1 MEFNEIVLTRSLIS
15 FVTCITSISLP
26 ADIWGFPCAT
36 LSNCTDIKIDT
47 FVAFKEWPVR
57 DRCIFV
63 TCTMFYTIGNK
74 MEFNKSIEASI
85 IGFCQIKDMLFYPNQ
100 GHRIL
105 CEGKLLSIS
114 DGIKISIATFFV
126 ASLIFIMTG

>member
-1 MEFNEIVLTRSLIS
+1 MELYEIVLTHSLTL
-15 FVTCITSISLP
+15 FVTCIRSILLP

-47 FVAFKEWPVR
+47 FVAFKEQLVR

-85 IGFCQIKDMLFYPNQ
+85 IGFCQIKDMLLYPNQ
-100 GHRIL
+100 GHIIF

-114 DGIKISIATFFV
+114 DGITISMATFFV
-126 ASLIFIMTG
+126 ASLIFIMTR

>member
-36 LSNCTDIKIDT
+36 LSNCTDIKIGT
-47 FVAFKEWPVR
+47 FVAFKERLVR
-57 DRCIFV
+57 ARCIFV
-63 TCTMFYTIGNK
+63 TCTMFYTIGNE

-100 GHRIL
+100 GHVIL

>member
-1 MEFNEIVLTRSLIS
+1 MELYEIVLTHSLTL
-15 FVTCITSISLP
+15 FVTCIRSILLP

-47 FVAFKEWPVR
+47 FVAFKEQLVR

-100 GHRIL
+100 GHSIL

-114 DGIKISIATFFV
+114 DGVIISIVTFFV
-126 ASLIFIMTG
+126 ASSMFIMTR

>member
-15 FVTCITSISLP
+15 FVTCITSKSLP

-36 LSNCTDIKIDT
+36 LYNCRYITIDT
-47 FVAFKEWPVR
+47 FVAFKERPVR

-74 MEFNKSIEASI
+74 MEFNKSMEDST
-85 IGFCQIKDMLFYPNQ
+85 IGFCPIKDMLFYPNQ
-100 GHRIL
+100 GHSIL

-114 DGIKISIATFFV
+114 DGIIISMATFFV
-126 ASLIFIMTG
+126 ASSIFIMTR